1 MENKISAG
9 QQLPTSG
16 ASEFNELNFVIRQAL
31 GKLQTATLVRVVKVK
46 PPVAGSPVGFIDVS
60 PMVEQMDMR
69 GDVVPHATIFNIPY
83 LRMQG
88 GVAAVIIDPVAG
100 DIGVCVFANRD
111 IEKVKKTR
119 KQSAP
124 NTFRR
129 FNFADGMYIGG
140 MLNTAPVHIVKISD
154 AGIEITSPALVS
166 VTSPNIN
173 LGAAG
178 AALHQLVNDTFVALY
193 NSHTHPV
200 SGAVAGSTAMQSTAN
215 ITQNLR
221 AS

>member
-1 MENKISAG
+1 MENKISSG

-31 GKLQTATLVRVVKVK
+31 GKLQTATLVRVVKIK
-46 PPVAGSPVGFIDVS
+46 QPEADSPIGFIDVV

-69 GDVVPHATIFNIPY
+69 GDVVPHATIHNIPY
-83 LRMQG
+83 MRMQG
-88 GVAAVIIDPVAG
+88 GAAAVIIDPVVG

-129 FNFADGMYIGG
+129 FNFSDGMYLGG
-140 MLNTAPVHIVKISD
+140 MLNAAPVHIVKISD

-166 VTSPNIN
+166 VTSPNIS
-173 LGAAG
+173 LGASG

-200 SGAVAGSTAMQSTAN
+200 SGALAGATAMQSTAN

>member
-1 MENKISAG
+1 MQNKISSG
-9 QQLPTSG
+9 QQLPSSG
-16 ASEFNELNFVIRQAL
+16 ASEFNELSFVIKQAL
-31 GKLQTATLVRVVKVK
+31 GRLQTATLVRVVSVK
-46 PPVAGSPVGFIDVS
+46 PPVSGAPIGFIDVV
-60 PMVEQMDMR
+60 PMVEQMDAR
-69 GDVVPHATIFNIPY
+69 GEVVPHATIFNIPY

-88 GVAAVIIDPVAG
+88 GVAAIIVDPVVG

-140 MLNTAPVHIVKISD
+140 MLNATPTHILKISD
-154 AGIEITSPALVS
+154 AGIEISSPAAVS
-166 VTSPNIN
+166 VASPNISI
-173 LGAAG
+173 GASG
-178 AALHQLVNDTFVALY
+178 AALHQLVNDTFIALY

-200 SGAVAGSTAMQSTAN
+200 SGAVAGVTTMQSTAN
-215 ITQNLR
+215 LTNNVK